1 MIETY
6 FTKIRY
12 QILKCL
18 EEATEEILVAVYWFT
33 NTDLFNQLCLKL
45 SEGISVELII
55 CNDSINNRPTG
66 LDFQH
71 FIELGGKLFFS
82 DSEKPMH
89 NKFCIIDKKTLINGS
104 YNWTYFAEIKNYE
117 NILIIQDDISTLNKF
132 DVEFRKLKD
141 GLFQVKEY
149 YKSSTSSSSKVQTFD
164 KLSFLLEDLI
174 SEAQEKDIPE
184 LLEEA
189 LNLKSNFYTQ
199 NESLSLQN
207 KKTLKSSIG
216 IKSINNTFIN
226 IMPKGTT
233 VPNETEFI
241 VTPSY
246 YNSKNYYLNRY
257 LYEYFIAAYY
267 SNDGKLY
274 TNQVNAGW
282 TFCEYTVNPPQNP
295 LLRCL
300 STIDQ
305 NGLLTIKIFSTLNN
319 KLISKI
325 LLHFEFLLE

>member
-189 LNLKSNFYTQ
+189 LNLKSNFIAILYT
-199 NESLSLQN
+199 SFY
-207 KKTLKSSIG
+207 SSISS
-216 IKSINNTFIN
+216 IKSVCIPIS
-226 IMPKGTT
+226 I
-233 VPNETEFI
+233 
-241 VTPSY
+241 
-246 YNSKNYYLNRY
+246 YNQCT
-257 LYEYFIAAYY
+257 AC
-267 SNDGKLY
+267 
-274 TNQVNAGW
+274 NA
-282 TFCEYTVNPPQNP
+282 
-295 LLRCL
+295 
-300 STIDQ
+300 
-305 NGLLTIKIFSTLNN
+305 
-319 KLISKI
+319 I
-325 LLHFEFLLE
+325 LLAGSSFVSGMVVLPVVIRLL